1 MNPSR
6 RYMMLKK
13 THRFFQNLIILG
25 LIGFIVIGCGERS
38 MDGMIIMTRVDKTKQ
53 VVVDDFGSSGPY
65 LTESSIVSIDP
76 ENKDATAM
84 LLSEGF
90 YSACAPELSYD
101 AESMIFA
108 GQKSK
113 GDIWQIWEMDL
124 KSLKTSQLTTSTENC
139 IDPTFLPGGSILFS
153 KQTRDTA
160 GNTGHALFTCN
171 MDGTDLRQ
179 ITFNPNDY
187 FASHVLMDGRV
198 LSSSKEIYPNE
209 KEANLMVLRPDG
221 TKAELFYQ
229 GDEGTKLLSGGSAT
243 NKGKIFMIE
252 ARAGDNGAGKL
263 ISIDYNRPMRS
274 KVELSEEIKGSFK
287 SIHPQENGKFLV
299 SYRSLEDKTFGLYEF
314 DAAANNLGKP
324 LYHDGEFNIAEA
336 FLVAKSERPK
346 KIPSEVN
353 MLHDS
358 GLLLCQDINFSGDDH
373 AGKDKEVSRAVK
385 IEFLGLENSMGK
397 VDVEKDGSVYLKI
410 AADTPFQ
417 IQTLDANGNV
427 VQGPGSWIYIRP
439 NERRGCVGCHQGNE
453 MVPENRQPLSVL
465 KEPIIIPR
473 PKALIA
479 ESKVESEKK

>member
-1 MNPSR
+1 
-6 RYMMLKK
+6 MLKK

-25 LIGFIVIGCGERS
+25 LIGFIVIGCGGRS

-53 VVVDDFGSSGPY
+53 VVADDSGSSGPY
-65 LTESSIVSIDP
+65 LPGSSIVAIDP
-76 ENKDATAM
+76 DNTETTAL

-101 AESMIFA
+101 AEKIVFA
-108 GQKSK
+108 GQKDK
-113 GDIWQIWEMDL
+113 GGIWQIWEMNL
-124 KSLKTSQLTTSTENC
+124 KSLKASQISSSTENC
-139 IDPTFLPGGSILFS
+139 IDPTFLPGGNILFS
-153 KQTRDTA
+153 KQTRDAA
-160 GNTGHALFTCN
+160 GNTGHALFTCKL
-171 MDGTDLRQ
+171 DGSDMRQ
-179 ITFNPNDY
+179 ITFNPSDY

-198 LSSSKEIYPNE
+198 LSSSKEIYPKE

-229 GDEGTKLLSGGSAT
+229 GDEGTKLLSGGIAT

-252 ARAGDNGAGKL
+252 AGAGDRGAGKL
-263 ISIDYNRPMRS
+263 IRIDYNRPMRS
-274 KVELSEEIKGSFK
+274 KVELSEEMTGSFK
-287 SIHPQENGKFLV
+287 SIRPLENGKSLV
-299 SYRSLEDKTFGLYEF
+299 SYKSLEDKTFGLYEF
-314 DAAANNLGKP
+314 DTAANNPGKQ
-324 LYHDGEFNIAEA
+324 LYQDDEFNVAEA
-336 FLVAKSERPK
+336 FLVAKSDRPK

-353 MLHDS
+353 MHHDS
-358 GLLLCQDINFSGDDH
+358 GLLLCQDINFSGYDH
-373 AGKDKEVSRAVK
+373 AGKDKKVSKAVK

-397 VDVEKDGSVYLKI
+397 VDVETDGSVYLKI

-417 IQTLDANGNV
+417 IQTLDEDGNI

-473 PKALIA
+473 SKELIA
-479 ESKVESEKK
+479 ESEVESEKK

>member
-1 MNPSR
+1 
-6 RYMMLKK
+6 MMLKI
-13 THRFFQNLIILG
+13 THPFFQNLIL
-25 LIGFIVIGCGERS
+25 GFIGLLVIGCGERS
-38 MDGMIIMTRVDKTKQ
+38 MDGMIIMTRVDQ
-53 VVVDDFGSSGPY
+53 SRQDVVDDSAPSGPY
-65 LTESSIVSIDP
+65 LTESNIVAIDP
-76 ENKDATAM
+76 GKKDATAL

-90 YSACAPELSYD
+90 YSACAPELSYG
-101 AESMIFA
+101 AESIIFA
-108 GQKSK
+108 GQKNK

-124 KSLKTSQLTTSTENC
+124 KTLKASQITSSAENC
-139 IDPTFLPGGSILFS
+139 IDPTFLPDGSILFS
-153 KQTRDTA
+153 KQTRDAA

-171 MDGTDLRQ
+171 MDGTDLKQ
-179 ITFNPNDY
+179 ITFNPNEY
-187 FASHVLMDGRV
+187 FASYVLMDGRV
-198 LSSSKEIYPNE
+198 LSNSKEIYPIE

-229 GDEGTKLLSGGSAT
+229 GDEGAKLLSGGSAT

-252 ARAGDNGAGKL
+252 ARAGGNGAGKL
-263 ISIDYNRPMRS
+263 ISIDYNRPTRS
-274 KVELSEEIKGSFK
+274 KVEHSEEIKGSFK
-287 SIHPQENGKFLV
+287 SIRPQENGKLLV
-299 SYRSLEDKTFGLYEF
+299 SYRSLEDNTFGLYEF
-314 DAAANNLGKP
+314 DAAANHLGKP
-324 LYHDGEFNIAEA
+324 LYQDGEFNVEEA

-353 MLHDS
+353 MHHES
-358 GLLLCQDINFSGDDH
+358 GLLLCQDINFSSYDH
-373 AGKDKEVSRAVK
+373 AGKDKGVSKAVK

-417 IQTLDANGNV
+417 IQTLDEKGNI

-473 PKALIA
+473 SKELIA
-479 ESKVESEKK
+479 ESKVESEKE